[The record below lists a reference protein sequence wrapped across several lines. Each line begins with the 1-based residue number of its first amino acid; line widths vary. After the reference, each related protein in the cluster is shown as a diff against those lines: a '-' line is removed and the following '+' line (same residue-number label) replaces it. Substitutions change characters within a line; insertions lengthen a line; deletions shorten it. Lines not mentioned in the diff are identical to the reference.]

1 MVPVGSYFDNNPYN
15 NIDMRCTICYN
26 IKCKEE
32 VMKGRSRKKKKT
44 DWSAVRMQ
52 ILVTVLSGTI
62 LKVIELSIEKIAD
75 KFF

>member
-1 MVPVGSYFDNNPYN
+1 
-15 NIDMRCTICYN
+15 
-26 IKCKEE
+26 
-32 VMKGRSRKKKKT
+32 MKGRSRKKKKT